1 LRYRVR
7 GTHTTNREW
16 GKLHTYSD
24 PYAHLSHILH
34 NKAIFSD
41 LFQRAD
47 TPASAIISAEDAEIV
62 ADAFLDYT
70 VWAVIATATA
80 GVALVD
86 GLPSFQSHLAL
97 VIVGKLVQGCSRATA
112 SSGCQQT
119 VLALTANSYL
129 VEGDALTNSI
139 LIDID
144 KGPWRAIQ
152 VYLILHGD
160 PPQVAALGIELLFP
174 TLKCPPLLGLLHQ
187 VIG

>member
-1 LRYRVR
+1 M
-7 GTHTTNREW
+7 
-16 GKLHTYSD
+16 GKLHTYPD
-24 PYAHLSHILH
+24 PSPHLSHILH
-34 NKAIFSD
+34 NKAIFAD

-47 TPASAIISAEDAEIV
+47 TPASAIISAEDAEVV

-97 VIVGKLVQGCSRATA
+97 VVVGKLVQGCSRATA
-112 SSGCQQT
+112 SSGGRQT

-129 VEGDALTNSI
+129 VEGDTLTNSI

-160 PPQVAALGIELLFP
+160 PPQVAALGIELSFP
-174 TLKCPPLLGLLHQ
+174 TLQCPPLLGLLHQ